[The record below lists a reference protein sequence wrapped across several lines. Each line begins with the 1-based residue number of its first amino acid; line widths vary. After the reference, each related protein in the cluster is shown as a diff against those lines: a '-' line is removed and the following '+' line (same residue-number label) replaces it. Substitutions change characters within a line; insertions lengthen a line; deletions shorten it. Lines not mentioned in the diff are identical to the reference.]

1 MRTRKEIFKG
11 LLFISL
17 FMTFIYL
24 CIPSSNYTQCQLT
37 EQFYDLEF
45 EGIVENAYIDR
56 SDHSLPYFVVRNETK
71 FLDTISLFGEWNELF
86 KFIKVGDTLKK
97 ERKSNLVFRKENL
110 IYRPFKIAKFQCDT
124 IELNKEKPF
133 FKLYNFVGTN

>member
-45 EGIVENAYIDR
+45 EGIVENVQKPMKLTTSDR
-56 SDHSLPYFVVRNETK
+56 
-71 FLDTISLFGEWNELF
+71 
-86 KFIKVGDTLKK
+86 
-97 ERKSNLVFRKENL
+97 
-110 IYRPFKIAKFQCDT
+110 
-124 IELNKEKPF
+124 
-133 FKLYNFVGTN
+133 FKLTTFDRLKLTSVNRLKLTT